1 MRILLTSA
9 ALVALLSVARV
20 EAFAPIS
27 AVSSTRHGTGTFR
40 AGSTT
45 GSALSST
52 TERKATETTNGAS
65 ASASDSSSSSSSS
78 SNDPYLQRRPRP
90 EYIPGHIP
98 DANYVRIFDTTLRDG
113 EQSPGATLTTSE
125 KLDIARNLAKL
136 GVDVIEAGFPVAS
149 PDDFNAVQ
157 QIADTVGR
165 EVFEDG
171 YVPVI
176 CGLSRA
182 NEKDIAVAWE
192 AIRGAQRPRIHT
204 FIATSKIHM
213 ENKLKK
219 TPDEVVAI
227 AVNAVKFARGLGC
240 DDIEFSP
247 EDAGRSDPEFLY
259 RVLGAAIEAGATTL
273 NIPDTTGWNMP
284 WEFGEVI
291 AKLRANVPG
300 ADRVVFSTHCHND
313 LGLATANSLSG
324 ALHGAR
330 QLECTING
338 IGERAGN
345 ASLEEIVMS
354 LALKGRE
361 QFDATAAGTRGGGQ
375 LYSGIN
381 PVHITAT
388 SKMVAEYTGMKCQ
401 PHKAIVGAN
410 AFQHESGIHQDGMI
424 KNKATYEI
432 MTPESIGL
440 HRGESQSGAGI
451 VLGKH
456 SGRNAV
462 FTRLK
467 ELGYGDLDSDKLKA
481 IFTRFKEVAEKKK
494 GGLDDEDLE
503 ALVSDQAGSINDLW
517 DVTGL
522 QVATGM
528 QGIPTATVTL
538 TGPDG
543 VSRYVAATGTGP
555 VDAVYKA
562 IDQIMGVSVTLE
574 DYSMQSVN
582 EGIEALATTRV
593 VISPTEGGPNEMGAT
608 HAQSGITSDRKF
620 TGLGSD
626 TDIVCAS
633 ARAYVSA
640 LNKLLTFSMR
650 RKKQQMEAAAVD
662 DVDGGSDAG
671 PAPELAGNT
680 PVVQA
685 PSTK

>member
-1 MRILLTSA
+1 MKLSIAVA
-9 ALVALLSVARV
+9 ALFAASGA
-20 EAFAPIS
+20 EAFAPS
-27 AVSSTRHGTGTFR
+27 SRHVVSTSIDKATKGGVLVRRRGPMYM
-40 AGSTT
+40 
-45 GSALSST
+45 ST
-52 TERKATETTNGAS
+52 TEAPATANGESVTTNGAS
-65 ASASDSSSSSSSS
+65 SASEGSDG
-78 SNDPYLQRRPRP
+78 NNNPYLQRRPRP
-90 EYIPGHIP
+90 EYIPGRIP
-98 DANYVRIFDTTLRDG
+98 DSNYVRIFDTTLRDG
-113 EQSPGATLTTSE
+113 EQSPGATLTSSE
-125 KLDIARNLAKL
+125 KLEIARNLAKL
-136 GVDVIEAGFPVAS
+136 GVDVIEAGFPIAS
-149 PDDFNAVQ
+149 PDDFNAVK
-157 QIADTVGR
+157 QIADTVGN
-165 EVFEDG
+165 EVYDDG

-182 NEKDIAVAWE
+182 NEKDITVAWD
-192 AIRGAQRPRIHT
+192 AIKNAVRPRIHT

-213 ENKLKK
+213 DNKLKK
-219 TPDEVVAI
+219 TPDEVVDI
-227 AVNAVKFARGLGC
+227 AVNAVRFAKSLGC

-247 EDAGRSDPEFLY
+247 EDAGRSDPDFLY

-284 WEFGEVI
+284 WEFGDVI
-291 AKLRANVPG
+291 KKLRDNVPG
-300 ADRVVFSTHCHND
+300 AENVIFSTHCHND
-313 LGLATANSLSG
+313 LGLATANSLAG
-324 ALHGAR
+324 ALNGAR

-361 QFDATAAGTRGGGQ
+361 KFDNNA
-375 LYSGIN
+375 LYTGIN
-381 PVHITAT
+381 PVHITST

-424 KNKATYEI
+424 KNKSTYEI

-440 HRGESQSGAGI
+440 MRGESQSGAGI

-462 FTRLK
+462 STRLR
-467 ELGYGDLDSDKLKA
+467 ELGYDLDADKLNA
-481 IFTRFKEVAEKKK
+481 VFARFKEVAEKKK
-494 GGLDDEDLE
+494 GGLEDEDLE
-503 ALVSDQAGSINDLW
+503 ALVLDQAGNINDLW

-528 QGIPTATVTL
+528 SGIPTATVTMM
-538 TGPDG
+538 GPDG
-543 VSRYVAATGTGP
+543 VQRYVASTGTGP

-562 IDQIMGVSVTLE
+562 IDQIMGVSVELE

-593 VISPTEGGPNEMGAT
+593 VIIPKVGGPNDSQST
-608 HAQSGITSDRKF
+608 HAQSGITNDRKF

-626 TDIVCAS
+626 TDIVVAS

-640 LNKLLTFSMR
+640 LNKLLTFTLR
-650 RKKQQMEAAAVD
+650 RKQQQTEEGE
-662 DVDGGSDAG
+662 DGGDDG
-671 PAPELAGNT
+671 EDLEPQLVGRT
-680 PVVQA
+680 PVGVCDGEIC
-685 PSTK
+685 